1 MRYNHTPTIQR
12 QSWAADRRARAV
24 AIYRAAL
31 DRLQTRLQVA
41 LQRGISMYR
50 HHPIITNTSRATAR
64 GAAAG
69 APVRMAGDWKARSV
83 AAYRQAQSQL
93 IATLPTELALRV
105 HSLTGRTIAP
115 ESISVDREAQ
125 MATAVVDGAVFRL
138 RDGQLVLVRPS
149 AECGNHHLESPPLAT
164 QADLGYVLSA
174 WQPLC
179 PDSQPEDPAN
189 WLDYQ
194 SL

>member
-24 AIYRAAL
+24 AIYLAAL
-31 DRLQTRLQVA
+31 DRLQVA

-50 HHPIITNTSRATAR
+50 HFPIITNTSRATAR
-64 GAAAG
+64 GSAAG
-69 APVRMAGDWKARSV
+69 APVLMAGDWKARSV
-83 AAYRQAQSQL
+83 ATYRQAQSQE
-93 IATLPTELALRV
+93 IATLPAELSVRV
-105 HSLTGRTIAP
+105 HSLTGRTLAP
-115 ESISVDREAQ
+115 ESIFVDPQAQ
-125 MATAVVDGAVFRL
+125 LATAVADGAVFRL
-138 RDGQLVLVRPS
+138 REGQLVLVRS
-149 AECGNHHLESPPLAT
+149 YAECGNQQFESPPLVT
-164 QADLGYVLSA
+164 QADLGYALSA

-194 SL
+194 TL